1 MITFYNILDL
11 YKKGELYSDTP
22 LYSKSGRLRML
33 STKVSFQL
41 SNGQTLTIDKGF
53 TWDESTIPWILQPFF
68 PKSGLYAASA
78 LVHDALYYLTVHD
91 KKWVE
96 IEYVKWMMATGVN
109 MRQLLFR
116 YWAVSLFGYRWW
128 NRNVKSPS
136 KLCLSNRELIKLEKT
151 KSVESID

>member
-53 TWDESTIPWILQPFF
+53 TWDESTIPWILLPLF
-68 PKSGLYAASA
+68 PKSGIYAASA
-78 LVHDALYYLTVHD
+78 LIHDALYYLTVHD

-96 IEYVKWMMATGVN
+96 LEFAKWMIATGVS
-109 MRQLLFR
+109 MKQVYFR
-116 YWAVSLFGYRWW
+116 YWAVSLFGGTWW
-128 NRNVKSPS
+128 RRNLSHPS
-136 KLCLSNRELIKLEKT
+136 KLCQNNRSVLSLY
-151 KSVESID
+151 

>member
-33 STKVSFQL
+33 SDSVSFEL
-41 SNGQTLTIDKGF
+41 SNGQTLTIGKGF
-53 TWDESTIPWILQPFF
+53 TWDESTIPWILQPLF

-78 LVHDALYYLTVHD
+78 LIHDALYYLTVHD

-96 IEYVKWMMATGVN
+96 IEYAKWMIATGVN
-109 MRQLLFR
+109 MRQVYFR
-116 YWAVSLFGYRWW
+116 YWAVSLFGRRWW
-128 NRNVKSPS
+128 IRNKNRPS
-136 KLCLSNRELIKLEKT
+136 RLCIKNREFIQLLKNI
-151 KSVESID
+151 